1 MKSFKKR
8 WWSRFALISGIG
20 MAQLVACSS
29 DHSQGHADAQRTGT
43 LGLSLE
49 AAAQS
54 GAVYRLRNATF
65 IITDRHTGQAVD
77 FLFSEDA
84 PPTAAE
90 ITKVLQPGNYT
101 VTLEDGWFIERVST
115 GGGVGGSAGTAGS
128 SVGGAAG
135 KGGTGGRGGRGGS
148 AGRAGSV
155 GRGGSPGTGGAG
167 AIGGEAGAFE
177 EAPVPTKSGV
187 SAAAIGAGGEVG
199 TGDGGTPVDAFLLSD
214 AVQTFSI
221 FGGDDEFVSYLFQI
235 GGQVVDF
242 NHGTLHVGIQVIED
256 PSACVPP
263 PGVLDNGRVLLES
276 NVDAVNAIG
285 ITDAF
290 AAIVNN
296 SGMGTDPSLLYQEI
310 YDSYASPQN
319 ARLPNAVHCG
329 DEMTNGVPTL
339 NGFPITCDRIEHA
352 HIDDEFNFFATAFV
366 NRMDLA
372 PENGAHCGQQ
382 RVIFANPSRGR
393 AFMIMEP
400 QIPNPHPELGIQ
412 GCAPLEQNDIDDP
425 VARGQRLMQAF
436 VFGDPDLAAAG
447 FGPFLNAQNLTV
459 GSGQIRTNQ
468 FDQSPWMLREFRLA
482 QDGADVKVIPFPTSE
497 APNGTLW
504 NDAIDTP
511 QGPTCRQ
518 SFLDAV
524 DQLLTN
530 DVNALSFVVDQA
542 CLDGESRNDFSQFY
556 DGDLG
561 NGFRQDLEQRLAGTG
576 LNADDLALRAD
587 FAGSC
592 IGCHNE
598 ANGQFLGNGV
608 FAPFSNDFTHVA
620 EFTTA
625 CDKRNPGQCFQQSSA
640 LTQQFLPSR
649 LQVMGQIL
657 DIPIVTD
664 PCNGG
669 GAGGAGGFGGSFGVG
684 GTFTAGSGPIGA
696 GGSFTAGSGP
706 MGSGGTFTAGG
717 RGPIGSGG
725 MQTGNAGAADE
736 ESPPPKPS
744 PRAASSFA
752 TPGLAVR
759 LPSAK
764 LPLAELRAED
774 ARIRQ
779 QFGAKTLSGRSARST
794 H

>member
-8 WWSRFALISGIG
+8 WWSRFALIAGVG
-20 MAQLVACSS
+20 MAPLVACSS
-29 DHSQGHADAQRTGT
+29 DHSQGQVDPQRTGT
-43 LGLSLE
+43 IGLSLE
-49 AAAQS
+49 AAAPS
-54 GAVYRLRNATF
+54 GTVYRLRNATF
-65 IITDRHTGQAVD
+65 IITDLHTGQAVD

-84 PPTAAE
+84 PPTATE
-90 ITKVLQPGNYT
+90 LTKVLQPGNYT
-101 VTLEDGWFIERVST
+101 VTLQDGWFIDR
-115 GGGVGGSAGTAGS
+115 VGGAGGAGGTAGTGAVGAGGTGTAGTAS
-128 SVGGAAG
+128 SSGGAAG
-135 KGGTGGRGGRGGS
+135 KGGSGGRGGS
-148 AGRAGSV
+148 AGK
-155 GRGGSPGTGGAG
+155 GGSSGTGGAG
-167 AIGGEAGAFE
+167 ASGGEAGAFAE
-177 EAPVPTKSGV
+177 TPLPSRSGA
-187 SAAAIGAGGEVG
+187 SAADIGAGGEVG
-199 TGDGGTPVDAFLLSD
+199 TGGDETPVEAFLLSD
-214 AVQTFSI
+214 AVQFVSI
-221 FGGDDEFVSYLFQI
+221 FGGDNEFVNYLFQI

-256 PSACVPP
+256 PSVCVPP
-263 PGVLDNGRVLLES
+263 PGVLDPGRVLLES
-276 NVDAVNAIG
+276 NADAVSAVS

-290 AAIVNN
+290 TAIVKN

-310 YDSYASPQN
+310 YDFYASAKN

-329 DEMTNGVPTL
+329 DETTNGQPSL
-339 NGFPITCDRIEHA
+339 NGFPITCDRREHS
-352 HIDDEFNFFATAFV
+352 HIDDESNFFATAFV
-366 NRMDLA
+366 NRLDLA

-382 RVIFANPSRGR
+382 RIIFANPSQGR

-412 GCAPLEQNDIDDP
+412 GCAPLAEFWREQNDMDDP

-436 VFGDPDLAAAG
+436 VFGAPDLASAG
-447 FGPFLNAQNLTV
+447 FGPFLTAANLTV

-468 FDQSPWMLREFRLA
+468 FDDSPWLLREFRLG
-482 QDGADVKVIPFPTSE
+482 QDGTDLKVIPFPTSE
-497 APNGTLW
+497 SPNGALW

-530 DVNALSFVVDQA
+530 DVNAMSFVVDQS
-542 CLDGESRNDFSQFY
+542 CLDGESRNDFSEFY
-556 DGDLG
+556 DSNLG
-561 NGFRQDLEQRLAGTG
+561 NGFRQQLEQRLSGTG

-592 IGCHNE
+592 IGCHSE

-620 EFTTA
+620 EFTVP

-640 LTQQFLPSR
+640 LTQEFLPSR
-649 LQVMGQIL
+649 LQVMGQVL
-657 DIPIVTD
+657 DIPIVSD

-669 GAGGAGGFGGSFGVG
+669 GTGGTGGVGGSFGVGGFGAGGMGNAGSFGVG
-684 GTFTAGSGPIGA
+684 GTFTAGSGPIGSA
-696 GGSFTAGSGP
+696 GFDTGS
-706 MGSGGTFTAGG
+706 
-717 RGPIGSGG
+717 
-725 MQTGNAGAADE
+725 AGAAE
-736 ESPPPKPS
+736 EPAPPPKMAPKS
-744 PRAASSFA
+744 EQPFAAA
-752 TPGLAVR
+752 QVAIR